1 MSHQAVVA
9 GLMAGDRTRAADGPH
24 LTQEFLQAMVHFVAR
39 YTRIEKM
46 VLGGPR
52 VSYSQA
58 ALGLNLSPGGD
69 VLQQGERLADAERRR
84 FELGVGPILEL
95 GWLIE
100 DQGVKIIP
108 RRFPAGTAARGGF
121 FFDSELGPCILVDAT
136 ASAVPRDYM
145 IAHQYGHFLADYD
158 PYITT
163 ICGHPN
169 PALLDDPRELRAHQF
184 ALSFLMPRRDM
195 ETYRTAMALA
205 DKPLTAEFVRQ
216 LRIYFAVDTEMV
228 FWRLLSLG
236 WIEPPRIE
244 TLLRQNEDLLAP
256 VEVHRMDADERLA
269 ILGGIPERLV
279 HLVASAFGRGLV
291 ELEDAASYLETDIEE
306 AKHVLEQFKFESP
319 ESGTEPEGT
328 PRARARTSRPARP
341 GAARRSPPPGPSTN

>member
-1 MSHQAVVA
+1 MSHNALVA

-24 LTQEFLQAMVHFVAR
+24 LTQEFLHAVLRFVEN
-39 YTRIEKM
+39 YTRLEKL

-58 ALGLNLSPGGD
+58 ALEMNLSTAGD
-69 VLQQGERLADAERRR
+69 VLEQGERLADAERRR
-84 FELGVGPILEL
+84 FGLGSGPILEL

-100 DQGVKIIP
+100 DQGVKIVP

-121 FFDSELGPCILVDAT
+121 FFDSELGPCILVDAD
-136 ASAVPRDYM
+136 ASPVPRDYM

-195 ETYRTAMALA
+195 ETYRTAMALSE
-205 DKPLTAEFVRQ
+205 KPLTAEFVRQ
-216 LRIYFAVDTEMV
+216 LRVYFAVDTEMV

-256 VEVHRMDADERLA
+256 AEAYRMDADERLA
-269 ILGGIPERLV
+269 ILGAIPERLV

-291 ELEDAASYLETDIEE
+291 ELEDAARFLEADLEE
-306 AKHVLEQFKFESP
+306 TKHVLEQFKYELPKGSA
-319 ESGTEPEGT
+319 PEGASGGR
-328 PRARARTSRPARP
+328 PRSERSARLAS
-341 GAARRSPPPGPSTN
+341 ARRSEPPSPSAN

>member
-1 MSHQAVVA
+1 MKHQALVA

-24 LTQEFLQAMVHFVAR
+24 LTPEFLQATLLFVER
-39 YTRIEKM
+39 YARIEKM
-46 VLGGPR
+46 VLGGTR
-52 VSYSQA
+52 VSYSKA
-58 ALGLNLSPGGD
+58 ALGMNLSPGGD
-69 VLQQGERLADAERRR
+69 VLQQGEQLADSERTR
-84 FELGVGPILEL
+84 FGLATGPILEL

-108 RRFPAGTAARGGF
+108 RRFPAGAAAHGGF
-121 FFDSELGPCILVDAT
+121 FFDSELGPCILVNADAI
-136 ASAVPRDYM
+136 AVHRDYM
-145 IAHQYGHFLADYD
+145 IVHQYGHFLADYD

-163 ICGHPN
+163 LCGHPN
-169 PALLDDPRELRAHQF
+169 PVLLDDPRELRAHQF

-195 ETYRTAMALA
+195 ETYRTALALA

-244 TLLRQNEDLLAP
+244 SLLRQNEDLLAP
-256 VEVHRMDADERLA
+256 VKVDRMDTDERLV
-269 ILGGIPERLV
+269 ILGAIPERLV
-279 HLVASAFGRGLV
+279 HLVASAFGRGFV

-306 AKHVLEQFKFESP
+306 TKHVLEQFRFAADEGGAAP
-319 ESGTEPEGT
+319 GSG
-328 PRARARTSRPARP
+328 AATSRR
-341 GAARRSPPPGPSTN
+341 AAAPRRSTPPRPSPN